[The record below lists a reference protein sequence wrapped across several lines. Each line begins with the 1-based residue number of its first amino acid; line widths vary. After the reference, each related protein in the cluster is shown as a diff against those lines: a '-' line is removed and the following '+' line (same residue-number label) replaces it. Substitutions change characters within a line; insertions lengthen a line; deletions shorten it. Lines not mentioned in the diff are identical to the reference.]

1 MSLPYIIVPIYNGA
15 GSLKDFFNRIHNK
28 WLGKLIFVDDGC
40 TDDTSEK
47 LKLYPIKSFK
57 HVENR
62 GKGAAIQT
70 AMSWIVKNEE
80 EHVVTIDIDLQHP
93 PELLDNFT
101 LIPNETILLGYRND
115 RRNMPLTR
123 QLSNFIT
130 SLLISIRT
138 CAVIKDSQCGY
149 RSFQTKIFN
158 KIQCIEEGFQFESEF
173 LIKAALAGWK
183 VQHVPI
189 PTIYGNESSAM
200 RNVKDTIKFINMW
213 LKSYFW
219 T

>member
-28 WLGKLIFVDDGC
+28 WLGQLVFVDDGS

-47 LKLYPIKSFK
+47 LKSYKIESFK

-70 AMSWIVKNEE
+70 AMACIVKNKG
-80 EHVVTIDIDLQHP
+80 EHVVIIDIDLQHP
-93 PELLDNFT
+93 PELIDYFSD
-101 LIPNETILLGYRND
+101 ISEETILLGYRNN

-158 KIQCIEEGFQFESEF
+158 KIQFAEQGFQFESEF
-173 LIKAALAGWK
+173 LIKAVLAGWK